1 MKLTPFAWAVLFCL
15 LFWVGVG
22 VCLASD
28 KVMVQ
33 VVFTEDVEVNKQVIP
48 FTDALYYSMDDYANL
63 KPEDLAAKKKE
74 RVDNWVNI
82 LEHPVV
88 QPEPTK
94 EQMLAEIQSMEEQKV
109 SLEARKAEL
118 QAKISAISIAPNE
131 EPLEEIKP

>member
-1 MKLTPFAWAVLFCL
+1 
-15 LFWVGVG
+15 
-22 VCLASD
+22 
-28 KVMVQ
+28 
-33 VVFTEDVEVNKQVIP
+33 
-48 FTDALYYSMDDYANL
+48 MDDYANL